1 MPSKSVQKTNI
12 PTKGKTKQKA
22 KKTSSSKGKG
32 KGTQLQKQVDDVV
45 SVSVSTTTT
54 PPTTLSTTT
63 PTPSTLSTTTPTVVP
78 TVVPTV
84 PVPVSVVAVEPVLT
98 AEVTKVISTSEQ
110 IEQDFDSIVSKINDL
125 KNLQNSISL
134 ELRKLQKNIGR
145 HIKDNKRKKKRV
157 SDPNKPKRNPSGFA
171 KPAPISSELCDF
183 LEKPYGSEMAR
194 TDVTRE
200 ITQYIK
206 KENLQDENNRRIILP
221 DEKLQVLMKFP
232 KGDEPITYFN
242 LQKYLAVH
250 FIKKEASVPTKTI

>member
-1 MPSKSVQKTNI
+1 MPSKSVPKTN
-12 PTKGKTKQKA
+12 TQAKGKSKSSSNQKA
-22 KKTSSSKGKG
+22 KKTSSTKGKG
-32 KGTQLQKQVDDVV
+32 KETQLQKPTDVV
-45 SVSVSTTTT
+45 NDSTSESKSVTE
-54 PPTTLSTTT
+54 
-63 PTPSTLSTTTPTVVP
+63 TPTVA
-78 TVVPTV
+78 
-84 PVPVSVVAVEPVLT
+84 PVSAEVVEPVL
-98 AEVTKVISTSEQ
+98 AEVTKELSTSEQ
-110 IEQDFDSIVSKINDL
+110 IEQDFSSIVSKINDL
-125 KNLQNSISL
+125 KNLQNTISL

-171 KPAPISSELCDF
+171 KPAPLSSELCDF
-183 LEKPYGSEMAR
+183 LEKPYGTEMAR

-250 FIKKEASVPTKTI
+250 FIKKEASAPTKTI